1 MRKWAAVFLIALC
14 TVTILPRSS
23 LAVHTFRVDTGIV
36 EEVKLAIQESK
47 KYLERYVIHNLDDLE
62 AIKDLKNIASDYDE
76 ILTLNDQLKDFLSNG
91 GVFADASSVSEQ
103 MSPESLLNEI
113 TDAIE
118 ESEGIDSGKTSNGK
132 LSGQSGKIID
142 IAQKEGYATA
152 LSTAVSRAS
161 EIANMRTQTLTGE
174 SSNQSGT
181 KKLTDLVSILR
192 SSDKKDNVLT
202 ADGTIYISDPK
213 TGATVR
219 RTPVKSSG
227 VVRSYK
233 IDIISGEQAQKEIN
247 AKGRLT
253 ESKGTVGT
261 GTSDAVEYSVA
272 KAVARSKLDA
282 AFPAQNSSLIG
293 TITSVAASGNN
304 NRRAQM
310 TVATAGADAVK
321 SSMAGAGAEIQ
332 ERYFNSDSP
341 VGYEQVSEEAEKEI
355 QAQSETL
362 SAGTEDSAETYAARA
377 LGVIVRQQHAILS
390 MTKLLAQQHMDIVE
404 LAGLTANVA
413 SMKSANKMSEGLVN
427 RITAAQ
433 SMPPEYYLKRAEEE
447 GAAVSRD

>member
-1 MRKWAAVFLIALC
+1 MRRWAAVFLIALC

-118 ESEGIDSGKTSNGK
+118 ESEGIDSGKTSNGN

-161 EIANMRTQTLTGE
+161 EIANIRTQTLTGE
-174 SSNQSGT
+174 TSNQSGT
-181 KKLTDLVSILR
+181 KLTDLVSILR

-253 ESKGTVGT
+253 ESKETVDT
-261 GTSDAVEYSVA
+261 STSDAVEYSVA

-362 SAGTEDSAETYAARA
+362 AAGTEDSAETYAARA